1 MTTFSTLAALGMM
14 PLLLLIYSQGL
25 GSLQNA
31 VPYTGITIALFMTLV
46 PCGFGIA
53 LNHYKPKYSAVV
65 IKVGPS
71 FLLNSDISDLH
82 RGGCVLSFVCLSFC
96 VSVWETAPATRS
108 LRR

>member
-1 MTTFSTLAALGMM
+1 MTTFSTIAALGMM

-31 VPYTGITIALFMTLV
+31 VPYTGIAIALIMTLV

-53 LNHYKPKYSAVV
+53 IKHYKPKHSAMV

-71 FLLNSDISDLH
+71 FPLNSDISNLQ
-82 RGGCVLSFVCLSFC
+82 
-96 VSVWETAPATRS
+96 
-108 LRR
+108 

>member
-1 MTTFSTLAALGMM
+1 MTTFSTIAALGMM

-31 VPYTGITIALFMTLV
+31 VPYTGITIALIMTLV

-53 LNHYKPKYSAVV
+53 INHYKPKHSAMV

-71 FLLNSDISDLH
+71 FPLNSDISNLQ
-82 RGGCVLSFVCLSFC
+82 
-96 VSVWETAPATRS
+96 
-108 LRR
+108 